1 MFEEKEDRPSYV
13 RFERRAIEDPVASRE
28 AGHYV
33 AKDID
38 YVLVTP
44 AYSKDIWENKVS
56 TWMDNLKYEHS
67 QNRISREQLDL
78 YKKAYEAWKNGQEL
92 PLNGCPIRG
101 WGMISPA
108 QQETLIRMHI
118 LTVEQ
123 LAAITAEGTNR
134 IGIGALDMK
143 NKAEAWLKQTK
154 SKGSA
159 TLEITEL
166 KKENR
171 QLKKTVESLEKKIE
185 QLSHMVRTNEPVGID
200 EPSLIDDI
208 LEDDAA

>member
-1 MFEEKEDRPSYV
+1 MELQEERPSYV

-38 YVLVTP
+38 YVKVTP
-44 AYSKDIWENKVS
+44 AYSKDVWENKVS
-56 TWMDNLKYEHS
+56 TWFDTLTQQMN
-67 QNRISREQLDL
+67 NGRISREQLDL
-78 YKKAYEAWKNGQEL
+78 YKKQYQAWQNGQEL

-108 QQETLIRMHI
+108 QQETLIRMNI
-118 LTVEQ
+118 LTVEN
-123 LAAITAEGTNR
+123 LAAITQEGTGR
-134 IGIGALDMK
+134 IGIGGVDLK

-154 SKGSA
+154 SKGAA
-159 TLEITEL
+159 TLEISDL

-171 QLKKTVESLEKKIE
+171 TLRKSVESLEKRLE
-185 QLSHMVRTNEPVGID
+185 ELLSKVKVEEPQ
-200 EPSLIDDI
+200 SFIDD
-208 LEDDAA
+208 LLDDDAA

>member
-1 MFEEKEDRPSYV
+1 MLEEKEDRPSFI

-33 AKDID
+33 AKDMD

-44 AYSKDIWENKVS
+44 AYSKDVWENKVS
-56 TWMDNLKYEHS
+56 TWLENLTYEHN
-67 QNRISREQLDL
+67 QGRISKDQLEA
-78 YKKAYEAWKNGQEL
+78 YKKAYQMWQNGQEM
-92 PLNGCPIRG
+92 PLNGCPIKG

-123 LAAITAEGTNR
+123 LAAITQEGTNR
-134 IGIGALDMK
+134 IGIGAVDMK

-154 SKGSA
+154 NKGAA

-171 QLKKTVESLEKKIE
+171 QLKKTVELLEKKIE
-185 QLSHMVRTNEPVGID
+185 QLSVMAKSSHVED
-200 EPSLIDDI
+200 SKSFIDDI